1 MPLQVR
7 AVVQV
12 SSAGSSSLWTVWSW
26 ITELLVCGLVPLVIL
41 LLNVLVIAE
50 TRRLLDQQKQL
61 TCSVRLVNTNANKTS
76 STAAAALPPQP
87 DPDYN
92 RHQVH
97 GVHMSVEQRSS

>member
-12 SSAGSSSLWTVWSW
+12 SSAGSSSVWTVWSW

-87 DPDYN
+87 DPDYT

-97 GVHMSVEQRSS
+97 GVHSSVEHRSS